1 MWCRRGPVQLPGP
14 IDSWSRT
21 RSDPTLTRTV
31 RHAAGKGRRD
41 IRASHGIKEIM
52 ATIFSW
58 FLWKIKRQSF
68 SEVNYEKSNSVQ
80 TESLLVTQLFTVL
93 LVRHSIIRY
102 EKTVAA
108 QIIISRGKVTATH
121 VSNEYF
127 HFVVI
132 YAYFI
137 CTPLNYCTQ
146 QYFYISQQDKTWK
159 LCCLSI
165 KNHINKP
172 N

>member
-1 MWCRRGPVQLPGP
+1 MPPLWWMWCRRGLVQLPGP

-31 RHAAGKGRRD
+31 RHAARKGRRD

-52 ATIFSW
+52 GTIFSW
-58 FLWKIKRQSF
+58 FLWKIKRQLHF
-68 SEVNYEKSNSVQ
+68 LRLTMRKVKVYIDG
-80 TESLLVTQLFTVL
+80 ESTHDTVIYIL

-121 VSNEYF
+121 ISNEYF
-127 HFVVI
+127 HFGVI

-137 CTPLNYCTQ
+137 WTHSNYCTQ
-146 QYFYISQQDKTWK
+146 
-159 LCCLSI
+159 
-165 KNHINKP
+165 
-172 N
+172 